1 MNMKQ
6 FKIQWS
12 LLLGTAVLL
21 FTGCLKDKDY
31 DNGARGIKID
41 ASQKFVEIAGPST
54 GFMNVDLIGSDNDTT
69 VNLVM
74 VRLASAAPAAE
85 DITVTL
91 ELDPSLV
98 AAYNAEHGT
107 AYENPDVSLFSI
119 PSLTVT
125 IPKGERIGYLNL
137 LTQPNDLITAEYAL
151 GVRIVSVS
159 DPSVKISGNFSE
171 QVVGLTIRNKYDGRY
186 TLKFAFYHPTA
197 SPGYATETTEVEL
210 HTSSAN
216 SVKIYYPTFGGYYH
230 PILSGGSI
238 TAFGSQEPEFT
249 INPVTNKVTV
259 QNSYP
264 GAVTFYQMAPGY
276 DSRYDPATGTIYAK
290 FGYNYDPGPTFSPAN
305 NREWTDTLI
314 YIGPR

>member
-1 MNMKQ
+1 MKR
-6 FKIQWS
+6 FKIQGS
-12 LLLGTAVLL
+12 LLLAVTVVALA
-21 FTGCLKDKDY
+21 GCLKDKDFE
-31 DNGARGIKID
+31 NGSRGIRID
-41 ASQKFVEIAGPST
+41 GSQKFVELAGPST
-54 GFMNVDLIGSDNDTT
+54 GFMNVDLIGSDADTT
-69 VNLVM
+69 VNLAM
-74 VRLASAAPAAE
+74 VRLASAAPAE
-85 DITVTL
+85 QDITVTL
-91 ELDPSLV
+91 ELDPALV

-107 AYENPDVSLFSI
+107 AYEIPAASLFTV

-137 LTQPNDLITAEYAL
+137 ITQPNDLITAEYAL
-151 GVRIVSVS
+151 GVRIASVS
-159 DPSVKISGNFSE
+159 DPSVKISGNFNE

-197 SPGYATETTEVEL
+197 SPGYGTATTEVEL

-230 PILSGGSI
+230 PILSGSSI
-238 TAFGSQEPEFT
+238 SAFGSQEPEFT
-249 INPVTNKVTV
+249 IDPLTNKVTV
-259 QNSYP
+259 QNAYP
-264 GAVTFYQMAPGY
+264 GAVTFYQMASGY

-290 FGYNYDPGPTFSPAN
+290 FGYNYDPGPTFNPAN